1 MNLFLKLFLK
11 LYCYLLGSVYI
22 VKEQILDPHR
32 KLSLSKIDYNGV
44 NIVITGASRGIG
56 MEAAR
61 KLLMLNC
68 TVIVGCR
75 GVEKAAESLNAKKYG
90 DKLVILPLDLMKLSS
105 VKVFADSIKKTG
117 IQIHCLIN
125 NAGIFGPLGVTE
137 DGFENHIATNY
148 LGHFLL
154 SHLLFPSLLS
164 AAGNGFLNT

>member
-1 MNLFLKLFLK
+1 MIIFGLFLPSRWFQKPTRDFLIFLK
-11 LYCYLLGSVYI
+11 NEAMPLIFVLNERY
-22 VKEQILDPHR
+22 
-32 KLSLSKIDYNGV
+32 DY
-44 NIVITGASRGIG
+44 
-56 MEAAR
+56 

-164 AAGNGFLNT
+164 AAGNGFLNS